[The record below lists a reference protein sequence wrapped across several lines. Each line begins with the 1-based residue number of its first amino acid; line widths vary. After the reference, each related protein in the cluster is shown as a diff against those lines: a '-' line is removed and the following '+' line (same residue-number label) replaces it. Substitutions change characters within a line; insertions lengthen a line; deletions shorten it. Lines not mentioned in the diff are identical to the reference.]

1 MSCWECL
8 HPLCLTWLGAFAV
21 CGCQTDGN
29 IVFVCIRIKPEH
41 IYLASLNN
49 WGCSKASSAQYGQK
63 SSTNISCL
71 FALNRRIVKTAGLH
85 QCSSAA
91 ANAEKKVAFF
101 PLKLEENSA
110 IWGLTRHN
118 HMWLLNLHVRKGD
131 DINGLAVMRN
141 NHDMTH
147 WMFPWTRLA
156 SVTEDLMCT
165 YSGGGRL
172 TSRGARGRWCVK
184 RTSCFYW
191 GRQGAF
197 TWIFLGFC
205 QEMQG
210 DVHKLSF
217 LLLSFQD
224 WQ

>member
-1 MSCWECL
+1 MAKN
-8 HPLCLTWLGAFAV
+8 PA
-21 CGCQTDGN
+21 QTYP
-29 IVFVCIRIKPEH
+29 V
-41 IYLASLNN
+41 YL
-49 WGCSKASSAQYGQK
+49 Q
-63 SSTNISCL
+63 
-71 FALNRRIVKTAGLH
+71 RRIVKTAGLH

-101 PLKLEENSA
+101 PLKLEENPA

-172 TSRGARGRWCVK
+172 TSRGARGRWCVR